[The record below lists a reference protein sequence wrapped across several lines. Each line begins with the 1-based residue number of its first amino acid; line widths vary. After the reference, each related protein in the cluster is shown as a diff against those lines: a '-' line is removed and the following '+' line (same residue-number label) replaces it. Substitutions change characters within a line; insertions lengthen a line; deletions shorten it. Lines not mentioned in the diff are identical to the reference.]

1 MSDPGAGPDGTVYDM
16 SLFLKIFLW
25 FWLAMALIV
34 GAVLLVNW
42 STQSEPLA
50 RQWQTFV
57 GEAMNVNSQTAIQI
71 YENEGSKGL
80 EIYLER
86 LNSRQRINA
95 VAMFDE
101 QKKRVAGNLDLVG
114 TGDLFERALKSD
126 EPEFLRETDKV
137 FSAMRVELSN
147 GNKLLYVIEVKRFQ
161 APPFL
166 TNRLLLQ
173 ILAVVLTAGLVCYA
187 LASYLSSPIR
197 KLRIATRQLSGGDL
211 SVRVSPKIRNRRDD
225 LSLLASDFDEMAERI
240 ESLIN
245 SEKRLT
251 RDISHE
257 LRSPLARMKVALE
270 LVRSKTSEEA
280 TPLLN
285 RIDSESDR
293 LNEQISQ
300 ILTLSKLE
308 TGSGEFERGEINLKR
323 LIESLSA
330 DAEFEAAAKGRSVN
344 IQGLDEVKIEGNEQ
358 LIRRAVDNVLRNAVN
373 YTAEGTDVIVSLKRE
388 GTDASIRIE
397 DHGPGVPEDDLEKL
411 FKPFYR
417 IEEARD
423 RKSGGTG
430 LGLAIAERAVS
441 NHKGSIFAEN
451 TGTGLR
457 VTIALP
463 AVIV

>member
-1 MSDPGAGPDGTVYDM
+1 M

-34 GAVLLVNW
+34 GVVLLVNW

-50 RQWQTFV
+50 RQWQTFI
-57 GEAMNVNSQTAIQI
+57 GESMNVNSQTAIQI
-71 YENEGSKGL
+71 YENEGARGL
-80 EIYLER
+80 EEYLER
-86 LNSRQRINA
+86 LNSRQRVNA
-95 VAMFDE
+95 VAMFDD
-101 QKKRVAGNLDLVG
+101 QKKRIAGNLDLAG
-114 TGDLFERALKSD
+114 TKDLFERTMKSD

-137 FSAMRVELSN
+137 FAAMRVKLSD
-147 GNKLLYVIEVKRFQ
+147 GKVLLYAIEVKRFQ

-197 KLRIATRQLSGGDL
+197 KLRIATRQLSEGDL
-211 SVRVSPKIRNRRDD
+211 SVRVAPKIRNRRDD

-240 ESLIN
+240 ETLIN

-270 LVRSKTSEEA
+270 LVRSKAPKEA
-280 TPLLN
+280 QPMLD

-293 LNEQISQ
+293 LNDLIAQ

-308 TGSGEFERGEINLKR
+308 TGSGEFDRGELNLGR
-323 LIESLSA
+323 LVESLAA
-330 DAEFEAAAKGRSVN
+330 DAEFEAAAKNRR
-344 IQGLDEVKIEGNEQ
+344 VKIEGLEDIRIKGNEQ

-373 YTAEGTDVIVSLKRE
+373 YTADGSEVLISMQSEGNEAVI
-388 GTDASIRIE
+388 TIE
-397 DHGPGVPEDDLEKL
+397 DKGPGVPDGDLEKL
-411 FKPFYR
+411 FRPFYR

-430 LGLAIAERAVS
+430 LGLAIAERAVNS
-441 NHKGSIFAEN
+441 HKGSILAEN
-451 TGTGLR
+451 TGDGLR
-457 VTIALP
+457 VTIRLP
-463 AVIV
+463 SGV